1 MYSHIQIGARD
12 VPALAVFYDGVLA
25 TLGLVRIVHDEDRGP
40 AGAGWQRPGLYWP
53 QFYIQSPINGLPATW
68 GNGVQVSFAAHSI
81 EQVQAAWDTAL
92 RLGGTDEGAPG
103 NRPQY
108 GDDYYGAYCRDPEG
122 NKLCFV
128 FARSM
133 AIAQERACSRS
144 FSQWKRSRASLL
156 LQISGVY
163 RWSGPLPKR
172 VIITLMKSSRLIF

>member
-12 VPALAVFYDGVLA
+12 VPAMAVFYDAVLA
-25 TLGLVRIVHDEDRGP
+25 TLGLVRIVHDDEDSGP

-53 QFYIQSPINGLPATW
+53 QFYIQTPINGLPATW

-81 EQVQAAWDTAL
+81 EQVEAAWLTAL
-92 RLGGTDEGAPG
+92 RLGATDEGAPG
-103 NRPQY
+103 KRPQY

-133 AIAQERACSRS
+133 ATQ
-144 FSQWKRSRASLL
+144 Q
-156 LQISGVY
+156 Q
-163 RWSGPLPKR
+163 
-172 VIITLMKSSRLIF
+172 